1 MKCCVLPALEINVAL
16 FKCSARNSTGQLVI
30 SEVEAETPQLAAQII
45 SNRGMTPVS
54 ITQAAINTDLIVKF
68 NQQRALDSLSL
79 TDMMLF
85 SRQMYSLSKAG
96 VSLIRA
102 LRSLTESTRNQA
114 LAGALKDISKRLESG
129 STLSQAMNQHKKV
142 FSPLFI
148 NIVHIGE
155 TSGGLDQAF
164 FQIANY
170 LEREKETQSRIKE
183 ALRYPAMVIVAIS
196 IAMVVINI
204 YVIPSFKSVFDKMHA
219 ELPWQT
225 KLLITVSN
233 FSVTYWPYLL
243 GGLVVLAT
251 FIIKYINTRE
261 GRLQWDWL
269 MLRVPGVGSIVERSS
284 MERFAR
290 SFAMTL
296 SSGVPLIQGITIVS
310 EAIGNSYIASKL
322 EQMRIGIEKGDSIS
336 RMARSTQLFPPL
348 VIQMIMVG
356 EETGNISDML
366 IEVADFYEAE
376 VDAELKNIASVIEP
390 ILIVVIGMMVLV
402 LALGIFLPMWN
413 LSGAM
418 H

>member
-1 MKCCVLPALEINVAL
+1 MKSCVLPVPENNMAY
-16 FKCSARNSTGQLVI
+16 FKCTARNTLGQLVT
-30 SEVEAETPQLAAQII
+30 SQVEAENPQLAAQII
-45 SNRGMTPVS
+45 SSRGMTPVS
-54 ITQAAINTDLIVKF
+54 ITEAAVSQDLFAQF
-68 NQQRALDSLSL
+68 NEWRALDSLSI
-79 TDMMLF
+79 TDLMLF

-102 LRSLTESTRNQA
+102 LRSLTESTRNPA
-114 LAGALKDISKRLESG
+114 LAGALKDIAKRLESG
-129 STLSQAMNQHKKV
+129 SALSQAMNQHKKV

-148 NIVHIGE
+148 NIISIGE
-155 TSGGLDQAF
+155 TSGGLDLAF
-164 FQIANY
+164 LQIANY
-170 LEREKETQSRIKE
+170 LEREKETQSRVKA
-183 ALRYPAMVIVAIS
+183 ALRYPSMVIIAIS
-196 IAMVVINI
+196 IAMVIINM
-204 YVIPSFKSVFDKMHA
+204 YVIPSFKSVFDRMHA

-225 KLLITVSN
+225 KLLMTVSN
-233 FSVTYWPYLL
+233 FTVSYWPYLL
-243 GGLVVLAT
+243 GGLVVLVT
-251 FIIKYINTRE
+251 IFIHYINTRE

-269 MLRVPGVGSIVERSS
+269 MLHIPGIGSIVERST

-322 EQMRIGIEKGDSIS
+322 DQMRVGIEKGDSIS
-336 RMARSTQLFPPL
+336 RMARSTQLFPSL
-348 VIQMIMVG
+348 VVQMIMVG

>member
-1 MKCCVLPALEINVAL
+1 VAF
-16 FKCSARNSTGQLVI
+16 FKYTARNASGQLV
-30 SEVEAETPQLAAQII
+30 SNVVEADDRGLAAQLLN
-45 SNRGMTPVS
+45 NRGLTPVT
-54 ITQAAINTDLIVKF
+54 ITQTSSQSDVIAQF
-68 NQQRALDSLSL
+68 NNWRALDSLSIS
-79 TDMMLF
+79 DMMLF
-85 SRQMYSLSKAG
+85 SRQMHSLSKAG
-96 VSLIRA
+96 VPLIRA
-102 LRSLTESTRNQA
+102 LRSLTESTRNPA
-114 LAGALKDISKRLESG
+114 LAGALKDIAKRLESG
-129 STLSQAMNQHKKV
+129 SSLSQAMNQHKKI

-148 NIVHIGE
+148 NIVHVGE
-155 TSGGLDQAF
+155 TSGGLDLAF
-164 FQIANY
+164 LQIAGY
-170 LEREKETQSRIKE
+170 LEREKETQNRVKS

-196 IAMVVINI
+196 IAMVIINI
-204 YVIPSFKSVFDKMHA
+204 YVIPSFKSVFDRMGA

-225 KLLITVSN
+225 KLLMAISDFTIS
-233 FSVTYWPYLL
+233 YWPYLL
-243 GGLVVLAT
+243 GVLLGA
-251 FIIKYINTRE
+251 FLLAIKYINTRE

-269 MLRVPGVGSIVERSS
+269 MLHIPGVGSIVERST

-296 SSGVPLIQGITIVS
+296 SSGVPLIQGITIVG

-336 RMARSTQLFPPL
+336 RMARATQMFPAL

-366 IEVADFYEAE
+366 LEVADFYEAE

-390 ILIVVIGMMVLV
+390 ILIVIIGIMVLV

-413 LSGAM
+413 LSSVM